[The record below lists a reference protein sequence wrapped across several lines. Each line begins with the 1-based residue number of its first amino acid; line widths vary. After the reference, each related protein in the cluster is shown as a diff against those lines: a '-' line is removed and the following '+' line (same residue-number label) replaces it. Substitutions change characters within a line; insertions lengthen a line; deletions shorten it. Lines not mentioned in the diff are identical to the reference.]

1 MALDSDDVK
10 TIAHL
15 ARIGLDEAE
24 RTALAA
30 ELNTVL
36 VLVEELQGIDTTDV
50 EPMAHPL
57 DARLVLRDDVV
68 TEDTDT
74 LTRVDAM
81 PLAYAR
87 SKCVAEHLLR
97 GAAARGLAVTILRPS
112 LICGH
117 SGTGESSL
125 DDLTAALIQSA
136 ARLGVAADTDW
147 RLDQVPVDHV
157 ARVVATLPAT

>member
-68 TEDTDT
+68 TEEDRREALQKPAPETEGGYF
-74 LTRVDAM
+74 LVPRVI
-81 PLAYAR
+81 
-87 SKCVAEHLLR
+87 E
-97 GAAARGLAVTILRPS
+97 
-112 LICGH
+112 
-117 SGTGESSL
+117 
-125 DDLTAALIQSA
+125 
-136 ARLGVAADTDW
+136 
-147 RLDQVPVDHV
+147 
-157 ARVVATLPAT
+157 